1 MPELP
6 EVETIVRE
14 IAPRLEGNR
23 IAGTALRKT
32 DVLREVSKSRLIK
45 TLQGN
50 TIEQVYRRAKHVVF
64 RLASGHRMIIQP
76 RMTGSVIVHDRALS
90 KDELKYAV
98 LICTLDAGHQFVYRD
113 VRRLGTIW
121 LLDEKGW
128 MAYTG
133 RIGPEPLEDTFTP
146 FVFADRLKG
155 TRTAVKKA
163 IMDQRRLAG
172 VGNIYANEALF
183 DARVNPAKSAHK
195 LSLEECGRLHAAIVD
210 VLQRAL
216 LSDGT
221 TLRDYRTG
229 TGEQGRFQFEL
240 RVYGRG
246 GERCVNCGRKLVMT
260 HEIDKRQTVFCTRC
274 QGRSTATLGSS
285 EARKGDAR
293 KRRR

>member
-6 EVETIVRE
+6 EVETIVRD
-14 IAPRLEGNR
+14 IAPQLEGAR
-23 IAGTALRKT
+23 IARVELRKT
-32 DVLREVSKSRLIK
+32 DVLREVTKQRLIR

-64 RLASGHRMIIQP
+64 RLSSRHRMIIQP
-76 RMTGSVIVHDRALS
+76 RMTGSVIVYDRKLTR
-90 KDELKYAV
+90 DELKYAV
-98 LICTLDAGHQFVYRD
+98 LIVTLSDRRQFVYRD

-121 LLDEKGW
+121 LLDEEGW
-128 MAYTG
+128 IAYTG
-133 RIGPEPLEDTFTP
+133 RIGPEPLEETFTP

-183 DARVNPAKSAHK
+183 DARVNPQKSTHK
-195 LSLEECGRLHAAIVD
+195 LSLAEFARLHAAIVD
-210 VLQRAL
+210 VLHRAL
-216 LSDGT
+216 ASSGT

-229 TGEQGRFQFEL
+229 TGEEGRFQFEL

-246 GERCVNCGRKLVMT
+246 GEKCVQCGGKLVMT
-260 HEIDKRQTVFCTRC
+260 HEIDKRQTTYCRRC
-274 QGRSTATLGSS
+274 Q
-285 EARKGDAR
+285 K
-293 KRRR
+293 